1 MAWVRVNLALLRVH
15 RKKELKKC
23 GVQEMENMLT
33 KLFSARQRIYI
44 YIAFYLIVKY
54 FIDGQMMIVNDRN
67 MQLFLSKC

>member
-44 YIAFYLIVKY
+44 YI
-54 FIDGQMMIVNDRN
+54 
-67 MQLFLSKC
+67 